1 MNRVSIAEQTEILAE
16 SLLRHG
22 PALVLTGAGCSTA
35 SGIPDYR
42 DRNGDWKHSRPVM
55 FNDFVRS
62 EITRKRYWAGS
73 MNGWPRIQ
81 AARPN
86 PAHLAL
92 SLLENHGF
100 IHTLL
105 TQNVDGLHHGAGSRN
120 VIELHGNLKS
130 VICLQCGTRMSRS
143 DIQAQ
148 LLKSN
153 AAFLQAAVAA
163 APDGDAD
170 PGVLDYASFE
180 TPVCDR
186 CAGIL
191 KPEVVFFGEAVPRA
205 RTERSLQ
212 ALASAG
218 CLLTAGTSL
227 MVFSGYRYC
236 LEARRRGI
244 PVIAVNLG
252 QTRADGE
259 LDLKIHADCG
269 RLLASVAARLC
280 PGAGRL
286 RQLYSA

>member
-1 MNRVSIAEQTEILAE
+1 MNSESMAAQADRLAE

-42 DRNGDWKHSRPVM
+42 DRNGDWKHSPPVM
-55 FNDFVRS
+55 FNDFVRN
-62 EITRKRYWAGS
+62 ETTRKRYWAGS

-86 PAHLAL
+86 PAHHAL
-92 SLLENHGF
+92 SLLERGGF

-105 TQNVDGLHHGAGSRN
+105 TQNVDGLHHRAGSRS

-130 VICLQCGTRMSRS
+130 VICLRCGTKTPRS
-143 DIQAQ
+143 AIQAQ
-148 LLKSN
+148 LMKAN
-153 AAFLQAAVAA
+153 AAFRQAAAA
-163 APDGDAD
+163 VAPDGDAV
-170 PGVLDYASFE
+170 PGGLDYDSFE

-186 CAGIL
+186 CSGIL
-191 KPEVVFFGEAVPRA
+191 KPEVVFFGEAVPRS
-205 RTERSLQ
+205 RTEFSLR
-212 ALASAG
+212 ALAAAG

-236 LEARRRGI
+236 LEARRRSI

-252 QTRADGE
+252 HTRADGE
-259 LDLKIHADCG
+259 LDLKIEADCG
-269 RLLASVAARLC
+269 RLLTAIAERLC
-280 PGAGRL
+280 PREDHR
-286 RQLYSA
+286 RQVRSA